1 MSFLLLFFFNA
12 VRRISAFYS
21 FISAKTQLNIQTEF
35 RMVKT
40 TRVILVGGF
49 LGSGKTTLLWEAAQ
63 KVMKKGQRVGLIT
76 NDQAP
81 ELVDTAILSRD
92 EVKVA
97 EVNGSCF
104 CCNFSGLIDATRKLK
119 KEAEADVII
128 AEPVGSCTDLSA
140 TIVQPLKE
148 NLRGELLVSPLTV
161 LADPV
166 RLTDILNGGNAG
178 LHPSAAYILK
188 KQLEESDI
196 ILISKS
202 DMISSEELALLKEKT
217 SLHFPDSELMA
228 VSSVS
233 GEGMEEWLKKVQN
246 SNEAGKRLVEVDYDV
261 YAEGEA
267 VLGWLN
273 TTIELSGNS
282 VDWDAFAQTL
292 MQSLS
297 KQFDSMGA
305 SVGHVKIL
313 VESGDKFTVSNL
325 TGQISTLTFRQ
336 SAGIS
341 NNARLTVNARVE
353 MMPESLEN
361 IVLTALD
368 KVTETSISQK
378 IIASRCLS
386 PGRPNPT
393 FRFDHIVSIA

>member
-1 MSFLLLFFFNA
+1 M
-12 VRRISAFYS
+12 
-21 FISAKTQLNIQTEF
+21 
-35 RMVKT
+35 T
-40 TRVILVGGF
+40 TIRLILVGGF
-49 LGSGKTTLLWEAAQ
+49 LGAGKTTLLWEAAQ
-63 KVMKKGQRVGLIT
+63 SVMKKGQRVGLIT

-92 EVKVA
+92 EVQVA

-104 CCNFSGLIDATRKLK
+104 CCNFPGLIDATKKLRKD
-119 KEAEADVII
+119 AEADVII

-166 RLTDILNGGNAG
+166 RLSDILNGGNAG
-178 LHPSAAYILK
+178 LHPSAAYIFK

-196 ILISKS
+196 ILISKADLVS
-202 DMISSEELALLKEKT
+202 AEELALLKEKT
-217 SLHFPDSELMA
+217 QLHFPDSEVMTVCSL
-228 VSSVS
+228 S
-233 GEGMEEWLKKVQN
+233 GEGMDEWLEKIQN

-273 TTIELSGNS
+273 STIELSGKS

-297 KQFDSMGA
+297 NQFDALNA

-313 VESGDKFTVSNL
+313 VESSDKYIVSNL
-325 TGQISTLTFRQ
+325 TGQNSTLTFRQ
-336 SAGIS
+336 SAGTS
-341 NNARLTVNARVE
+341 DSARLTVNARVE
-353 MMPESLEN
+353 MTPELLEN
-361 IVLTALD
+361 IVRSTLATLTGN
-368 KVTETSISQK
+368 VISQK
-378 IIASRCLS
+378 IVALRYLS

-393 FRFDHIVSIA
+393 YRFDHIVSIV

>member
-1 MSFLLLFFFNA
+1 M
-12 VRRISAFYS
+12 
-21 FISAKTQLNIQTEF
+21 
-35 RMVKT
+35 KT
-40 TRVILVGGF
+40 TRLILVGGF
-49 LGSGKTTLLWEAAQ
+49 LGAGKTTLLWEAAQ
-63 KVMKKGQRVGLIT
+63 NTMKKGLRVGLIT

-104 CCNFSGLIDATRKLK
+104 CCNFPGLIEATRKLK

-148 NLRGELLVSPLTV
+148 NLRGELQVSPLTV
-161 LADPV
+161 LADPM
-166 RLTDILNGGNAG
+166 RLTDILNGGNTG
-178 LHPSAAYILK
+178 LHPSAAYIFK

-202 DMISSEELALLKEKT
+202 DLISAEELSILIEKT
-217 SLHFPDSELMA
+217 KLHFPDSDVLT
-228 VSSVS
+228 VSSIS
-233 GEGMEEWLKKVQN
+233 GEGLNEWLEKVQN

-273 TTIELSGNS
+273 STIELSGKS
-282 VDWDAFAQTL
+282 VNWDTFAQTL

-297 KQFDSMGA
+297 NQFDALNA

-313 VESGDKFTVSNL
+313 LESDDKFIVSNL
-325 TGQISTLTFRQ
+325 TGKNFTLTFRQ
-336 SAGIS
+336 SAGTS
-341 NNARLTVNARVE
+341 DNARLTVNARVE
-353 MMPESLEN
+353 MTPETLEN
-361 IVLTALD
+361 MVKTTLD
-368 KVTETSISQK
+368 EICGSTISKKLVAQ
-378 IIASRCLS
+378 RCLS

>member
-1 MSFLLLFFFNA
+1 M
-12 VRRISAFYS
+12 
-21 FISAKTQLNIQTEF
+21 Q
-35 RMVKT
+35 T
-40 TRVILVGGF
+40 TRLILVGGF
-49 LGSGKTTLLWEAAQ
+49 LGAGKTTLLWEAAHN
-63 KVMKKGQRVGLIT
+63 VMKKGQRVGLIT

-104 CCNFSGLIDATRKLK
+104 CCNFPGLIDATQKLK

-166 RLTDILNGGNAG
+166 RLSDILNGGNAG
-178 LHPSAAYILK
+178 LHPSAAYIYK

-196 ILISKS
+196 ILISKADLVS
-202 DMISSEELALLKEKT
+202 ADELNLLIEKT
-217 SLHFPDSELMA
+217 KLHFPESEVMTA
-228 VSSVS
+228 SSVS
-233 GEGMEEWLKKVQN
+233 GDGLNEWLEKVQN
-246 SNEAGKRLVEVDYDV
+246 SVDAGKKLVEVDYDV

-273 TTIELSGNS
+273 STIELSGNS
-282 VDWDAFAQTL
+282 VDWDAFAQML

-297 KQFDSMGA
+297 KQFDAMGA

-313 VESGDKFTVSNL
+313 VESGDKYIVSNL
-325 TGQISTLTFRQ
+325 TGQKNTLTFRQ
-336 SAGIS
+336 SAGTS
-341 NNARLTVNARVE
+341 NSASLTVNARVE
-353 MMPESLEN
+353 MKPESLEN
-361 IVLTALD
+361 LVKATLD
-368 KVTETSISQK
+368 EICNTTISKKVVAQ
-378 IIASRCLS
+378 RCLS

-393 FRFDHIVSIA
+393 LRFDHIVSIA

>member
-1 MSFLLLFFFNA
+1 M
-12 VRRISAFYS
+12 
-21 FISAKTQLNIQTEF
+21 
-35 RMVKT
+35 KT
-40 TRVILVGGF
+40 TRLILVGGF
-49 LGSGKTTLLWEAAQ
+49 LGAGKTTLLWEAAH
-63 KVMKKGQRVGLIT
+63 KVMQNGQRVGLIT

-92 EVKVA
+92 EVNVA

-104 CCNFSGLIDATRKLK
+104 CCNFPGLIDATKKLRKD
-119 KEAEADVII
+119 AEADVII

-178 LHPSAAYILK
+178 LHPSAAYIYK

-202 DMISSEELALLKEKT
+202 DLVSEPELAVLTEKT
-217 SLHFPDSELMA
+217 KLHFPDSEVMT
-228 VSSVS
+228 VSSAS
-233 GEGMEEWLKKVQN
+233 GEGLEEWLQKVEN
-246 SNEAGKRLVEVDYDV
+246 STDAGKRLVEVDYDV

-273 TTIELSGNS
+273 STVELSGNS
-282 VDWDAFAQTL
+282 VDWDAFARNL

-297 KQFDSMGA
+297 KQFDAQNA

-313 VESGDKFTVSNL
+313 LESGDQYLISNL
-325 TGQISTLTFRQ
+325 TGQNSTLTFRQ
-336 SAGIS
+336 SAGTGDS
-341 NNARLTVNARVE
+341 ARLTVNARVE
-353 MMPESLEN
+353 MSPDSLEN
-361 IVLTALD
+361 IVKTTLD
-368 KVTETSISQK
+368 SVAGTSVSLRTV
-378 IIASRCLS
+378 ASRCLS

-393 FRFDHIVSIA
+393 FRFEHIVSISY